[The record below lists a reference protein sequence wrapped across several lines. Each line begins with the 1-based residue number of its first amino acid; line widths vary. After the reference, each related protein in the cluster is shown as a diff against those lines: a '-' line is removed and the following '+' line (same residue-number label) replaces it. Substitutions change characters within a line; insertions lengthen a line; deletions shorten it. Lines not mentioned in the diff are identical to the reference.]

1 MCKTAMVFSNVGH
14 CSYVIARRA
23 AHNEFYCVVSV
34 KYRTPVSDSDVYERR
49 ILLSESVQVIFGSH
63 VDALLD

>member
-1 MCKTAMVFSNVGH
+1 MCETAMVFSNVGH
-14 CSYVIARRA
+14 CSSVIARRA
-23 AHNEFYCVVSV
+23 AHHEFYGVVSV

-49 ILLSESVQVIFGSH
+49 ILRSESVQEVFGSH